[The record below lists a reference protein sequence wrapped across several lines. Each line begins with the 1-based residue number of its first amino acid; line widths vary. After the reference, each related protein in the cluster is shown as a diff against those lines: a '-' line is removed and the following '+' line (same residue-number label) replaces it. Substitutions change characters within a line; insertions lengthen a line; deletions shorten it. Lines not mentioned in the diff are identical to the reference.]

1 LAQGTG
7 VTRNPHIFRE
17 GIFMK
22 TKSILASVAALGLV
36 MGTAACGGETEEP
49 AVEAEPDAPEGITVT
64 GGWMALPAVAG
75 NPAAVYFNIE
85 NSGERNRMIRAAY
98 VDGAESAML
107 HQMGTWNLEPSMDE
121 LMQLDVPAGES
132 IAFEPESYH
141 VMAMNPSDTL
151 EVGGETEVTLTFV
164 GGDKVSFPV
173 EIRAAGDAPGGD
185 AE

>member
-1 LAQGTG
+1 M
-7 VTRNPHIFRE
+7 N
-17 GIFMK
+17 

-36 MGTAACGGETEEP
+36 MATAACGGEAEEP
-49 AVEAEPDAPEGITVT
+49 VVEAEPDAPEGVTVSD
-64 GGWMALPAVAG
+64 GWMALPAVSG
-75 NPAAVYFNIE
+75 NPAAVYFKLE
-85 NSGERNRMIRAAY
+85 NSGDRNRMIRAAF

-107 HQMGTWNLEPSMDE
+107 HQMGEWNLEPSMDE
-121 LMQLDVPAGES
+121 LMQLDVPAGET
-132 IAFEPESYH
+132 IAFEPGSYH
-141 VMAMNPSDTL
+141 VMAMNPADTL